1 MSPRTARDE
10 SVRGV
15 AGRAEGSLTSMDV
28 TEQTFD
34 DAVLQRSHEVP
45 VLVDFWADWC
55 GPCHALAPVLES
67 EVEARAGAVELVK
80 LDIDA
85 NQALASQF
93 GVSGIPAVKAFRN
106 GRVVREFVGAQSK
119 TSVST
124 FLDDLLAPP
133 RADALVE
140 ELRAS
145 GELPAVVAALD
156 AGDVERAL
164 GLIVDAVPAASTE
177 DRERLREVAV
187 ALFDRL
193 GTGRPARVE
202 LPATP
207 RDRALLRAD
216 AHLVPR
222 NRAIQCAVRSRYA
235 RSARAPESPQA
246 PS

>member
-1 MSPRTARDE
+1 
-10 SVRGV
+10 
-15 AGRAEGSLTSMDV
+15 MDV
-28 TEQTFD
+28 TELTFD

-45 VLVDFWADWC
+45 VLVDFWAEWC
-55 GPCHALAPVLES
+55 GPCHALAPVLEG

-80 LDIDA
+80 LDVDS

-106 GRVVREFVGAQSK
+106 GRVVKEFVGAQSK
-119 TSVST
+119 TSVSA

-156 AGDVERAL
+156 EDDIAGAL
-164 GLIVDAVPAASTE
+164 GLIVDAVPDAGPEA
-177 DRERLREVAV
+177 RERLREVAV

-193 GTGRPARVE
+193 GQDDPLVSSFRRRLAS
-202 LPATP
+202 
-207 RDRALLRAD
+207 AL
-216 AHLVPR
+216 
-222 NRAIQCAVRSRYA
+222 Y
-235 RSARAPESPQA
+235 
-246 PS
+246 

>member
-1 MSPRTARDE
+1 
-10 SVRGV
+10 
-15 AGRAEGSLTSMDV
+15 MDV

-34 DAVLQRSHEVP
+34 DAVVQRSHELP
-45 VLVDFWADWC
+45 VLVDFWAEWC

-67 EVEARAGAVELVK
+67 EVEGRDGAVELVK
-80 LDIDA
+80 LDVDA

-106 GRVVREFVGAQSK
+106 GRVVKEFVGAQSA
-119 TSVST
+119 TTISA

-140 ELRAS
+140 ELRET

-164 GLIVDAVPAASTE
+164 ELIVDAVPSAPADE
-177 DRERLREVAV
+177 RERLREVAV

-193 GTGRPARVE
+193 GQEDPLASTFRRR
-202 LPATP
+202 LAT
-207 RDRALLRAD
+207 AL
-216 AHLVPR
+216 
-222 NRAIQCAVRSRYA
+222 Y
-235 RSARAPESPQA
+235 
-246 PS
+246 